1 MKLLPSLK
9 ERKRYILFK
18 IESKETFFVVDVK
31 KSVDG
36 AIKDFIGELGI
47 SQASPSFLSERY
59 QNNQFIV
66 KVNHKF
72 VNEIVSA
79 IILIKKIKNT
89 PVLLQSVIISGTI
102 KKVSSYTK

>member
-9 ERKRYILFK
+9 ERKRYVLFK
-18 IESKETFFVVDVK
+18 IDSKEDFTAMDVK
-31 KSVDG
+31 KAVDN

-47 SQASPSFLSERY
+47 SKASPMFLSERY
-59 QNNQFIV
+59 QKNQFIV

-72 VNEIVSA
+72 VNEVVSA

-89 PVLLQSVIISGTI
+89 PVLLQSVIISGTL
-102 KKVSSYTK
+102 KKVSSYIK

>member
-18 IESKETFFVVDVK
+18 IDSKEEFSAVDVK
-31 KSVDG
+31 KSVDN

-47 SQASPSFLSERY
+47 SKAAPSFLSERY

-66 KVNHKF
+66 KVNHKY
-72 VNEIVSA
+72 VTEIVSA

-89 PVLLQSVIISGTI
+89 PVLLRSVIISGTL
-102 KKVSSYTK
+102 KKVGSYIK

>member
-1 MKLLPSLK
+1 MIELK
-9 ERKRYILFK
+9 NIYIPVMEDLTQV
-18 IESKETFFVVDVK
+18 E
-31 KSVDG
+31 
-36 AIKDFIGELGI
+36 AQI
-47 SQASPSFLSERY
+47 SEQLRFLTAG
-59 QNNQFIV
+59 
-66 KVNHKF
+66 HKF